1 MSVLKPTLVIL
12 DHCKCQ
18 FCISPQ
24 VINVSTWIL
33 ASASSENKMGSV
45 CSGWLWK
52 MWHEKTGAK
61 FEWCSSLKILDEG
74 CESFVWSES
83 WFFLSFL
90 ANRKEMW
97 RIYFGGGLIVLKVK
111 NGEWS
116 SQKKRK
122 NWKPENV
129 VTKSNLKKAT
139 TPLYSVCHMAADN
152 SMAALTLHSFFHF
165 LV

>member
-1 MSVLKPTLVIL
+1 MYLT
-12 DHCKCQ
+12 
-18 FCISPQ
+18 Q

-52 MWHEKTGAK
+52 MWHEETGAK

-74 CESFVWSES
+74 CESFVSSES

-116 SQKKRK
+116 SQKKEEK
-122 NWKPENV
+122 LKTGECSDQIQPEESHHTV
-129 VTKSNLKKAT
+129 VLSLPHGCGQFYGGT
-139 TPLYSVCHMAADN
+139 Y
-152 SMAALTLHSFFHF
+152 LTFFFHF